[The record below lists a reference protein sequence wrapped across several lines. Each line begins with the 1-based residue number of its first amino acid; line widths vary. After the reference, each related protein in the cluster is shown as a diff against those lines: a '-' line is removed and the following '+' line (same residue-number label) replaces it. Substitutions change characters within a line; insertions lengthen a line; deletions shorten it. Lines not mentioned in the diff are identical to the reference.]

1 MKFLFSFLSLLML
14 NKECDYEKKSYPVA
28 SINKTTQV
36 QPVNSKIVQDSLM
49 TISYTAQTRGT
60 YKSITVSQQQVTVN
74 NSRAKNPKMT
84 FPCSKDDWNE
94 ITRLLS
100 NIDTSK
106 LKDLKVPSTKSHYDG
121 ALGAT
126 LKLIVEGKEMSS
138 PTFDHGNP
146 PSEVV
151 QLVNKLL
158 SMGKME
164 QK

>member
-1 MKFLFSFLSLLML
+1 MKFLFSFLSFLIF
-14 NKECDYEKKSYPVA
+14 NKEYDSTRKSYPVT
-28 SINKTTQV
+28 SIDKTTQL
-36 QPVNSKIVQDSLM
+36 QPVSSKIVQDSIM

-60 YKSITVSQQQVTVN
+60 YKNVTVSQQQVTIN
-74 NSRAKNPKMT
+74 NSRAKNPKIT

-126 LKLIVEGKEMSS
+126 LKLTVEGREMTS

-146 PSEVV
+146 PTEVKR
-151 QLVNKLL
+151 LINKLL
-158 SMGKME
+158 SISNME
-164 QK
+164 

>member
-1 MKFLFSFLSLLML
+1 M
-14 NKECDYEKKSYPVA
+14 A
-28 SINKTTQV
+28 
-36 QPVNSKIVQDSLM
+36 QDKAM

-60 YKSITVSQQQVTVN
+60 FQNVTVSQQQVTVN
-74 NSRAKNPKMT
+74 NSRGKNPKVT
-84 FPCSKDDWNE
+84 YPCSKEDWNE

-106 LKDLKVPSTKSHYDG
+106 LKDLKAPSAKSHYDG
-121 ALGAT
+121 ALAAT
-126 LKLIVEGKEMSS
+126 LKLTMEGKEMTS

-146 PSEVV
+146 PSEVA